1 MSHYPDCGCAQC
13 RVRAVKQPINI
24 PIVPPD
30 ASLRPSVPEDAVLP
44 GLADLEDVMR
54 RLENRDY
61 IVKDSGERQKFE
73 SGMQRDTQTG
83 KADIARVFDGP
94 MLYRWA
100 EHITKGAVKYPDI
113 KPGVPNWTLAAGEEE
128 LTRFKK
134 SAARHFFQWMR
145 GDVDEDHAA
154 GVIFNLNGAE
164 YVKEKLNGSGK

>member
-1 MSHYPDCGCAQC
+1 MDQS
-13 RVRAVKQPINI
+13 KKPIEI
-24 PIVPPD
+24 PV
-30 ASLRPSVPEDAVLP
+30 VPEDAVLP
-44 GLADLEDVMR
+44 NTSGTPKVLGTPYV
-54 RLENRDY
+54 
-61 IVKDSGERQKFE
+61 VKDSGVREQFA
-73 SGMQRDTQTG
+73 SGMVRDTQSL
-83 KADIARVFDGP
+83 KPDISRVFDGP